1 MLKTEKEKAFVIGFA
16 TGDALGVPVEFA
28 TRGQLQKQPIE
39 EMIGYG
45 NHWQVPGTW
54 SDDTSLTIATIDS
67 LVHGYNPEDIAKN
80 FVEWFD
86 DGKYSANGYVF
97 DIGSTTRFAILRGEL
112 LGH

>member
-54 SDDTSLTIATIDS
+54 SDDTSLTVATIDS
-67 LVHGYNPEDIAKN
+67 LA
-80 FVEWFD
+80 
-86 DGKYSANGYVF
+86 
-97 DIGSTTRFAILRGEL
+97 R
-112 LGH
+112 